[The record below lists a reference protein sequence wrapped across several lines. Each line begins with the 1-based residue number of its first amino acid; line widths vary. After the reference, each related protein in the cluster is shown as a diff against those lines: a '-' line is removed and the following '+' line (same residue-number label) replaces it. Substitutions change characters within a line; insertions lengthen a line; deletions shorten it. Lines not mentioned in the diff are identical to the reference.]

1 MCDYVTE
8 VQNLTLR
15 HHCRHF
21 HLHTRPYK
29 HLIQTFNMHWMFGWP
44 DVQVVCKCANEDVR
58 FGSVESDTETSLGK
72 WGITTTF
79 EYQLKVCIEW

>member
-1 MCDYVTE
+1 MQSCPVSDSAAP
-8 VQNLTLR
+8 NLE
-15 HHCRHF
+15 
-21 HLHTRPYK
+21 YS
-29 HLIQTFNMHWMFGWP
+29 
-44 DVQVVCKCANEDVR
+44 R